1 VTKPFFTI
9 SIDFELFWGVHDT
22 MKLSRYGDSILQGR
36 ESIPKMLSIFKEYSI
51 KATWATVG
59 MLSFQ
64 CKKELLQYLPT
75 VKPNINNKK
84 LDPYHHLQYIGNNEK
99 EDPYHFGYSIVKKIL
114 EVEGMEIASHTFS
127 HYNYLEFGSS
137 RAFKSDL
144 ESSNEAFKRLNVC
157 TPSIVFCKNQYDE
170 TSLNIAREC
179 GFSCYRGNEN
189 SLLFKPRPKQYTQYR
204 LLRLVDA
211 YFNITEDYLSNV
223 KKEKSGLINIPS
235 SRFLRPY
242 NGSNY
247 LETKKLQRIKNSMEH
262 AAKTNQGFHL
272 WWHPHN
278 FGRNLLRNI
287 SSLKIILNHYRFLS
301 QKYGM
306 ISLNMKEASKTI

>member
-1 VTKPFFTI
+1 
-9 SIDFELFWGVHDT
+9 
-22 MKLSRYGDSILQGR
+22 
-36 ESIPKMLSIFKEYSI
+36 
-51 KATWATVG
+51 
-59 MLSFQ
+59 
-64 CKKELLQYLPT
+64 
-75 VKPNINNKK
+75 
-84 LDPYHHLQYIGNNEK
+84 
-99 EDPYHFGYSIVKKIL
+99 
-114 EVEGMEIASHTFS
+114 MEIGSHTFS